1 MEQYQVSFVA
11 AIKRAFSNYCVFTGR
26 ASRSE
31 YWWFA
36 LFTYII
42 GVLLSIP
49 TISSAMEMIN
59 AASQNGAMAAM
70 PSPNAF
76 TYIAQLWSVA
86 ILLPSWGLLFR
97 RLHDTGRSGW
107 NCLWVLLP
115 LVGVIVLLVFLC
127 SPSIPAENKYGPVPN
142 VKM

>member
-31 YWWFA
+31 YWWFF
-36 LFTYII
+36 LFTSIV
-42 GVLLSIP
+42 GTLLSIP
-49 TISSAMEMIN
+49 SINSTLAMIS
-59 AASQNGAMAAM
+59 AASQHGAPVM
-70 PSPNAF
+70 PTTSVF
-76 TYIAQLWSVA
+76 SYLSQLWSVA
-86 ILLPSWGLLFR
+86 ILLPSLGLLFR

-107 NCLWVLLP
+107 NWLWGLLP
-115 LVGVIVLLVFLC
+115 VIGTIVLLVFLC
-127 SPSIPAENKYGPVPN
+127 SPSTPAENKYGPVPN